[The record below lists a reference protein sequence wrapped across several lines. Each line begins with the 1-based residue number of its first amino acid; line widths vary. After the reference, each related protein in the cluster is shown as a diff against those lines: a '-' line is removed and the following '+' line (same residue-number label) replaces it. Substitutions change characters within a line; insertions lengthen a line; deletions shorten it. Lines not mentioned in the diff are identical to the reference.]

1 MKNLSAIL
9 LVGSF
14 HLVVAFGNDMPTPE
28 TGAAA
33 SNEWTMLAVRMSLNP
48 ESIGRNPSP
57 PVRGIALGIGWL
69 GVDGPLHGVG
79 IGGLSVISEG
89 GSGVACAGFL
99 ALSGSRDMQKNR
111 SCWRGVQS
119 SLVFSGTDDCSGV
132 QFGLIGAASERLSGI
147 QVGGLAAIGEQL
159 DGISAGCVFNSVGTG
174 NGIVCSLGF
183 TSTGNALALANAPS
197 LPFCG
202 LQLAGIANF
211 ASDIYGTQVALG
223 ANVSDVCHGVQAS
236 AIYNRTEELHGL
248 QIGLV
253 NEARSGAGV
262 QIGLFNFFG
271 DGDDRLLLPI
281 INARF

>member
-111 SCWRGVQS
+111 SCWRGVQFS
-119 SLVFSGTDDCSGV
+119 PGFSGADDFQGFQIGMIGAGSEHFSGV
-132 QFGLIGAASERLSGI
+132 QI
-147 QVGGLAAIGEQL
+147 GGLAALGEQL
-159 DGISAGCVFNSVGTG
+159 DGLAAGGLFASAGTG
-174 NGIVCSLGF
+174 RGIVGSLGF

-197 LPFCG
+197 LPFRG
-202 LQLAGIANF
+202 IQLACIANF
-211 ASDIYGTQVALG
+211 AMDVRGVQVALG
-223 ANVSDVCHGVQAS
+223 ANVANECRGVQA
-236 AIYNRTEELHGL
+236 ALFYNRANELHGF
-248 QIGLV
+248 QVGLINV
-253 NEARSGAGV
+253 ARSGAGV
-262 QIGLFNFFG
+262 QVGLINTFG
-271 DGDDRLLLPI
+271 TDQDRSVLPLL
-281 INARF
+281 NARF